1 MVSRKKTVYVPVLRM
16 KMGELE
22 GLRLLQTDV
31 ADCIAPMLVVPP
43 AKERKL
49 DGQEALFPAGQDA
62 PDVGGVL
69 AKYWAGRQVFID
81 PRVLFKELGADNA
94 VSWLPSLFSRAR
106 SQGVQ
111 AVPVSSLTDLERIG
125 VDAFKSGVSTTTG
138 LKFGLRI
145 ESGDLTDLTLDNRV
159 RAVMLKMA
167 LAASECAV
175 FADFSDA
182 DLSDPSLVSP
192 IIRGAL
198 EQLQAIGQWRL
209 VVFLGTNYPEK
220 NPAEAGQTITQ
231 PRNEWHAWSEA
242 VKFDPSTAEHM
253 IFGDF
258 AADCAKIEFSGKG
271 GRPIPHTRYATASSW
286 LVVRGDCTGSTHE
299 IMKEVFERIVT
310 SGHYAGPTFSDADAY
325 IFDVARNGAPSAG
338 NATTWRQLNT
348 THHITQVVADI
359 AKVRKIRI
367 SRLPDAPVGVQQTLM
382 DT

>member
-1 MVSRKKTVYVPVLRM
+1 MVSRKKTIYVPVLRM

-22 GLRLLQTDV
+22 GLRLLQSDV
-31 ADCIAPMLVVPP
+31 ANCIVPMLVVPP
-43 AKERKL
+43 AKERKRH
-49 DGQEALFPAGQDA
+49 GQESLFSAGQDA

-69 AKYWAGRQVFID
+69 VKYWAGRQVFID
-81 PRVLFKELGADNA
+81 PRVLFNELGADKA
-94 VSWLPSLFSRAR
+94 VYWLPPLFRRAR
-106 SQGVQ
+106 SQGVL
-111 AVPVSSLTDLERIG
+111 AIPVSSLTDLERIG
-125 VDAFKSGVSTTTG
+125 VDAFKSGVSADTG

-145 ESGDLTDLTLDNRV
+145 ESGDLTDPTLGTRV
-159 RAVMLKMA
+159 REVMLKMA

-220 NPAEAGQTITQ
+220 NPAEAGQTVTQ

-258 AADCAKIEFSGKG
+258 AADCAKIEFGGGG
-271 GRPIPHTRYATASSW
+271 GRPIPHTRYATASGW

-310 SGHYAGPTFSDADAY
+310 SGHFAGPTFSDADAY
-325 IFDVARNGAPSAG
+325 IFDVARNSSPSAG
-338 NATTWRQLNT
+338 NAATWRQLNT

-359 AKVRKIRI
+359 AKVRKIQI
-367 SRLPDAPVGVQQTLM
+367 SRLPEAPVGVQQALL
-382 DT
+382 DA

>member
-1 MVSRKKTVYVPVLRM
+1 M
-16 KMGELE
+16 
-22 GLRLLQTDV
+22 LL
-31 ADCIAPMLVVPP
+31 VPP

-49 DGQEALFPAGQDA
+49 DGQEFLFPTGQDA

-94 VSWLPSLFSRAR
+94 LSWLPSLFSRAR
-106 SQGVQ
+106 SQGVL
-111 AVPVSSLTDLERIG
+111 AVPVSSLTALERNG
-125 VDAFKSGVSTTTG
+125 VDAFKIGVSAVTE

-145 ESGDLTDLTLDNRV
+145 ESGDLTDPTLDNRV
-159 RAVMLKMA
+159 RSVLFKMG

-182 DLSDPSLVSP
+182 DLSNPSLVSP
-192 IIRGAL
+192 IIHAAL
-198 EQLQAIGQWRL
+198 EQLQSIGSWRL

-242 VKFDPSTAEHM
+242 VKFDPSTAAHM

-258 AADCAKIEFSGKG
+258 AADCAKIEFGGKG
-271 GRPIPHTRYATASSW
+271 GRPIPHTRYATATSW
-286 LVVRGDCTGSTHE
+286 LVVRGDCVGSSHE
-299 IMKEVFERIVT
+299 IMKKVFERIVA
-310 SGHYAGPTFSDADAY
+310 SGSFAGSTFSDADAY
-325 IFDVARNGAPSAG
+325 IFDVARNGEPSAG

-367 SRLPDAPVGVQQTLM
+367 ARLPDAPVGLQLNLL
-382 DT
+382 DD

>member
-1 MVSRKKTVYVPVLRM
+1 MSWLRRFSAVPGPR
-16 KMGELE
+16 
-22 GLRLLQTDV
+22 
-31 ADCIAPMLVVPP
+31 C
-43 AKERKL
+43 
-49 DGQEALFPAGQDA
+49 
-62 PDVGGVL
+62 
-69 AKYWAGRQVFID
+69 AGRSCLD
-81 PRVLFKELGADNA
+81 
-94 VSWLPSLFSRAR
+94 
-106 SQGVQ
+106 
-111 AVPVSSLTDLERIG
+111 LTDLERIG
-125 VDAFKSGVSTTTG
+125 VDAFKSGVSTAIG

-145 ESGDLTDLTLDNRV
+145 QSGDLTDPTLDHRV
-159 RAVMLKMA
+159 RAVLLKMA

-258 AADCAKIEFSGKG
+258 AADCAKIEFGGKG

-286 LVVRGDCTGSTHE
+286 LVVRGNFHRFHSRNHEGSLRADRGQRTLRWTDFLGRGRLHFRRSPQRCPKRRE
-299 IMKEVFERIVT
+299 CDHLAAAQYHAPHNAS
-310 SGHYAGPTFSDADAY
+310 SGGHRKGPQDSNFS
-325 IFDVARNGAPSAG
+325 
-338 NATTWRQLNT
+338 ATRCSSWCATNS
-348 THHITQVVADI
+348 VG
-359 AKVRKIRI
+359 
-367 SRLPDAPVGVQQTLM
+367 RLK
-382 DT
+382 